1 VSDSTLVNIPKVCAM
16 LMLDED
22 SVKNLFK
29 KFAEMLPEMV
39 DEIRIAVESKDAL
52 LVSKLGHKLKGT
64 AGNFRVQEMQS
75 IGDKINKLKSCDE
88 EASSLVL
95 ELEDCTMR
103 LIAQI
108 NKTC

>member
-1 VSDSTLVNIPKVCAM
+1 MNDSTLVDIDKVCTM

-29 KFAEMLPEMV
+29 KFADMLPEMI
-39 DEIRIAVESKDAL
+39 DEIRVAVESKDVL
-52 LVSKLGHKLKGT
+52 LVANLGHKLKGT
-64 AGNFRVQEMQS
+64 AGNFRVQEMQTIS
-75 IGDKINKLKSCDE
+75 GKINKLKSCDE
-88 EASSLVL
+88 EADSLVL
-95 ELEDCTMR
+95 ELQDCAMR